1 MCGLSG
7 CGDAKNSL
15 PTCGYGNSSY
25 IYNCGDMER
34 DLHDRN
40 RHEHIFVVKKINMDS
55 WIVTFRE
62 INLINGVH
70 RASMDKDV
78 SLDFHR
84 ARLCQIGE
92 LNYEAMEGP
101 ENYSVVGVRFKKDG
115 SVKIKKK
122 ELKEAYEN
130 DYISKKQYK
139 SLISLCKELKERD
152 DDYER

>member
-1 MCGLSG
+1 MCGSGG
-7 CGDAKNSL
+7 CGGTNYGLA
-15 PTCGYGNSSY
+15 TCGYGPSE
-25 IYNCGDMER
+25 CGANLESNFHDYRHNR
-34 DLHDRN
+34 D
-40 RHEHIFVVKKINMDS
+40 HILVVKKIDMDR

-70 RASMDKDV
+70 KPSIDKDM
-78 SLDFHR
+78 SLDFHK

-92 LNYEAMEGP
+92 LNYESLEGP
-101 ENYSVVGVRFKKDG
+101 ENYSVMGVRFKKDG

-122 ELKEAYEN
+122 ELKDAYEN

-139 SLISLCKELKERD
+139 SLISLRKELKEKD